1 MNANLYRS
9 GRYWVVNT
17 GITAHFWNT
26 AKAARLWAQAQK
38 LKLRRAKHFDFLG

>member
-1 MNANLYRS
+1 MSANLYRS

-26 AKAARLWAQAQK
+26 AKDARNWAETQK
-38 LKLRRAKHFDFLG
+38 LRLRRSKHLDFAG